1 MPPIAIL
8 LLIDCEPDLREVPRG
23 EARPWRGFERF
34 HDFLA
39 ALRPRIA
46 AATGAPAHFNWFWRM
61 DPQVELAYGAA
72 DWPLATYAAQIAEAE
87 EAGDAIGLHTHAWR
101 WDEAADGWISDHGDP
116 DWVAN
121 CIRRSAAT
129 YRARFGRDSAMFR
142 FGDGW
147 FDAAIIP
154 LLEELGIRIDL
165 TVEPGLGDLPRVL
178 AHERATGRIPD
189 RRGVPRRPYR
199 PDRADFRRRDSSGR
213 TKLWEL
219 PLSTD
224 ALVLR
229 PKLSRPIRLLRWLR
243 STKRK
248 PVALSPEIVAKHFPK
263 VFDRALAAPYVAMS
277 VRTDVGTSAAR
288 LDNLA
293 RNFEAMLR
301 HPAAGRFRFVTA
313 TMALA
318 MLTAA
323 QPPAAIS

>member
-1 MPPIAIL
+1 MPPIPIL
-8 LLIDCEPDLREVPRG
+8 LLIDCEPDLREVPLG

-39 ALRPRIA
+39 ALRPHIA
-46 AATGAPAHFNWFWRM
+46 AATGAPARFNWFWRL
-61 DPQVELAYGAA
+61 DPQIELAYGAA
-72 DWPLATYAAQIAEAE
+72 DWPLETYAAQIAETGQI
-87 EAGDAIGLHTHAWR
+87 GDAIGLHTHAWR
-101 WDEAADGWISDHGDP
+101 WDEAAGGWLSDHGDP
-116 DWVAN
+116 AWVER
-121 CIRRSAAT
+121 CIRCSAAAFRT
-129 YRARFGRDSAMFR
+129 RFGRDSAMFR

-165 TVEPGLGDLPRVL
+165 TVEPGLGALSRAL

-189 RRGVPRRPYR
+189 RRGAPRLPYR
-199 PDRADFRRRDSSGR
+199 PDRADFRRRDTSGR
-213 TKLWEL
+213 TRLWEL

-229 PKLSRPIRLLRWLR
+229 PKLSHPLRLLRWLR

-248 PVALSPEIVAKHFPK
+248 PVTLSPEIVANHFPK

-277 VRTDVGTSAAR
+277 VRTDVGTAAAR
-288 LDNLA
+288 LDNVA

-301 HPAAGRFRFVTA
+301 HPAAGRLRFVTA
-313 TMALA
+313 PAALA
-318 MLTAA
+318 MLTGA
-323 QPPAAIS
+323 QPPAANS